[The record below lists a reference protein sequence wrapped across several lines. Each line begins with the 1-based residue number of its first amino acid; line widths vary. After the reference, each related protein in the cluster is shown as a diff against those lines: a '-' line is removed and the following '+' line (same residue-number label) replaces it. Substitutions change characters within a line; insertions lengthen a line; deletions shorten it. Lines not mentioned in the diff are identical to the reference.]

1 MPRIKRTKTAAENP
15 ARSSELI
22 ETQAAE
28 TSRLVLNALKN
39 LVTFRPEN
47 AKDTFVEWSVFFPE
61 VKHTQ

>member
-1 MPRIKRTKTAAENP
+1 MPRRKRTKTAAAKS

-22 ETQAAE
+22 ETEAAE
-28 TSRLVLNALKN
+28 TGRLVLRALEN

>member
-1 MPRIKRTKTAAENP
+1 MPRKKRTKTAADNP

-28 TSRLVLNALKN
+28 TGRLVLNALKN

-47 AKDTFVEWSVFFPE
+47 AKDTFVEWSVFSPR
-61 VKHTQ
+61 

>member
-1 MPRIKRTKTAAENP
+1 MPRIKRTKTETENP

-28 TSRLVLNALKN
+28 SGRLVLNALKN
-39 LVTFRPEN
+39 
-47 AKDTFVEWSVFFPE
+47 AKDTFVKWPVFFLE

>member
-28 TSRLVLNALKN
+28 SGRLVKKPSNFSPGKRQGY
-39 LVTFRPEN
+39 FRR
-47 AKDTFVEWSVFFPE
+47 VVCFFPE